1 MSFQPPVQDLI
12 FCIEHLPHREKVS
25 AFMARKT
32 ATASFF
38 ARHNLPGCA
47 AGQTRIPQGAQ
58 SLLDAA
64 FPE

>member
-1 MSFQPPVQDLI
+1 MSFQPPVQDLM

-25 AFMARKT
+25 AFMARNT

-47 AGQTRIPQGAQ
+47 AGQTRVQ
-58 SLLDAA
+58 
-64 FPE
+64 